1 MTEPCPVLEGR
12 NESWNLSEE
21 LSFVLEDA
29 AEDVQIH
36 HVSSG
41 RAQTSQST
49 QTSSEGVEMLMEN
62 FPGS

>member
-1 MTEPCPVLEGR
+1 MTEPCPVLPARNKSGSSAEG
-12 NESWNLSEE
+12 

-36 HVSSG
+36 HENSG

-49 QTSSEGVEMLMEN
+49 QISSEGEEMLMGN
-62 FPGS
+62 FQGS

>member
-1 MTEPCPVLEGR
+1 MRAGICA
-12 NESWNLSEE
+12 EE